1 MDGAEQG
8 RRMVEHRGFLRHTH
22 THTNKMCRFV
32 EIEAA
37 AAAEAK
43 EEKKAASSPLWLT
56 DEHTGSH
63 RQKKG
68 EMTSPLTTT
77 QSE

>member
-1 MDGAEQG
+1 
-8 RRMVEHRGFLRHTH
+8 
-22 THTNKMCRFV
+22 MCRFV
-32 EIEAA
+32 EIEAAA